1 MIARLALVAVLA
13 AAVLRVGDL
22 LPPAQ
27 FIDQAGR
34 PFSFQSWRGK
44 FVVIAFIYTRCP
56 DPRECPLTSA
66 KFAQLQNRL
75 GSNSRLAEITL
86 DPAYDRPKILAA
98 YAKTF
103 GFRPGRVTLLTG
115 DSHEVLDFAAKLG
128 ASARKDPTLGF
139 VHNESTVVVD
149 PQGKIAELIGGGSW
163 KPDEI
168 ASVIAH
174 YGSAPKWR
182 F

>member
-1 MIARLALVAVLA
+1 MIGRLAIIVALA
-13 AAVLRVGDL
+13 AALKAGDV
-22 LPPAQ
+22 LPPAH

-34 PFSFQSWRGK
+34 PFTFESWRGK

-66 KFAQLQNRL
+66 KIGQLQSKL
-75 GSNSRLAEITL
+75 GANARLAEITL
-86 DPAYDRPKILAA
+86 DPAYDRPKVLAA

-103 GFRPGRVTLLTG
+103 GFRRVTLLTG
-115 DSHEVLDFAAKLG
+115 DPRTVLDFAGKLG
-128 ASARKDPTLGF
+128 ASARRDPTLGF
-139 VHNESTVVVD
+139 VHSESTVVVD
-149 PQGKIAELIGGGSW
+149 PQGRIAEMVGEGSW
-163 KPDEI
+163 TPDEI

-174 YGSAPKWR
+174 YGKAPKWR